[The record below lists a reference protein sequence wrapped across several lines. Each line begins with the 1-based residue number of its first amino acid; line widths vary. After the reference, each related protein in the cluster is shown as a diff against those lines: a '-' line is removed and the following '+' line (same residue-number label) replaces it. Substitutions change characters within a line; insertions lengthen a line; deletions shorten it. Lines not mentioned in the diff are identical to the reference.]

1 MRFSL
6 FYHVYECKI
15 LSSITPAIGV
25 RRLLFFRRKPGVIAR
40 FWLFAK
46 RPRNKKTLTDTF
58 INCVKIIFTSI
69 LLLGVPYKE

>member
-15 LSSITPAIGV
+15 LSSITPAKGV

-46 RPRNKKTLTDTF
+46 RPRNKKNANRHLYQLRKDYIYVYIVTWSTL
-58 INCVKIIFTSI
+58 
-69 LLLGVPYKE
+69 

>member
-6 FYHVYECKI
+6 FYNVYRYKN
-15 LSSITPAIGV
+15 LSSVTPAKGV

-46 RPRNKKTLTDTF
+46 RPRNKKNANRHLYQLRKDYIYVYSVTRSTL
-58 INCVKIIFTSI
+58 
-69 LLLGVPYKE
+69 